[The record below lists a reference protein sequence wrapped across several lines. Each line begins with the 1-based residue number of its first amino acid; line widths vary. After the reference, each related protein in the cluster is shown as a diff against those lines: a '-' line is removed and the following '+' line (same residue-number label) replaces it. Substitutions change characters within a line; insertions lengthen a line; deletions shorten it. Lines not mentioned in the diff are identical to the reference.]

1 MRKYGKGF
9 FVIFFSIILS
19 VSNTAQAET
28 FDEWYTVVNPTNPP
42 ADVVPYWGLSAN
54 GIAGSDFSI
63 PNLLSFGS
71 DGLQPLV
78 SKVTSVQS
86 CNGPQDPKCPGNQY
100 QRFNA
105 NLPFC
110 SAEYV
115 TDCIVSLETKGADE
129 IYQPATYTQEF
140 PTNSPLTFKG
150 DPNIALPPGRAPA
163 LFSIPNAP
171 HQGGSQYIVKVELN
185 GDRLPPATKF
195 RLDWASISIYAVKI
209 IERKSTPPYVSL
221 DPELYPSLGVQVGG
235 GGSPDCVEYSS
246 TQCALSYPL
255 PVDINFRITI
265 RLANKIDGWLH
276 GRVSSADA
284 EISKD
289 SFGNQIVKLSANPIK
304 IPAVYGWVEKSKAPK
319 ELQDFYSSLP
329 DANRGS
335 GVGCKNGNSGACESS
350 QWVSTIRG
358 LFFDE
363 SSLKEFLLW
372 LPIVNDTAKVAPTR
386 WMFRTM
392 DSGEWSRCTSSTDG
406 LSGLV
411 TTNATQY
418 IGGPPKYD
426 PLSGDLNYKVAAPHF
441 LPNASIFKGNYDLI
455 IKSEVARCL
464 YGFSNSPVKASIS
477 VISSDGT
484 AEVATTSAIEKDG
497 WFKFNA
503 KGFSFSSPT
512 LRVQLTQQKPE
523 SVPIITSP
531 APIKNS
537 SSITS
542 KKSQRTIRCQ
552 RGSTIR
558 KVTALAP
565 KCPKGYKQIT

>member
-1 MRKYGKGF
+1 M
-9 FVIFFSIILS
+9 
-19 VSNTAQAET
+19 
-28 FDEWYTVVNPTNPP
+28 
-42 ADVVPYWGLSAN
+42 
-54 GIAGSDFSI
+54 
-63 PNLLSFGS
+63 
-71 DGLQPLV
+71 
-78 SKVTSVQS
+78 
-86 CNGPQDPKCPGNQY
+86 
-100 QRFNA
+100 
-105 NLPFC
+105 
-110 SAEYV
+110 
-115 TDCIVSLETKGADE
+115 
-129 IYQPATYTQEF
+129 
-140 PTNSPLTFKG
+140 
-150 DPNIALPPGRAPA
+150 
-163 LFSIPNAP
+163 
-171 HQGGSQYIVKVELN
+171 
-185 GDRLPPATKF
+185 
-195 RLDWASISIYAVKI
+195 
-209 IERKSTPPYVSL
+209 
-221 DPELYPSLGVQVGG
+221 
-235 GGSPDCVEYSS
+235 
-246 TQCALSYPL
+246 
-255 PVDINFRITI
+255 
-265 RLANKIDGWLH
+265 H

-350 QWVSTIRG
+350 QWISTIRR

-363 SSLKEFLLW
+363 SSLKEFSLW
-372 LPIVNDTAKVAPTR
+372 LPVVNNTAKVAPTR

-426 PLSGDLNYKVAAPHF
+426 ILSGDLSYKVAAPHF
-441 LPNASIFKGNYDLI
+441 LPDASTFKGNYDLI

-484 AEVATTSAIEKDG
+484 AEVATTSAIEKGG

-503 KGFSFSSPT
+503 KGFTFSSPT

-523 SVPIITSP
+523 SVPIISSP
-531 APIKNS
+531 VPIKNS